1 MENQEKSFIVRHKTG
16 AVRVRKNIRQLSTE
30 ELNDLRKA
38 FEGLYAISEQ
48 VIADDRGYQ
57 WISGV
62 HGLPVPF
69 FCQHGNLNFVTWH
82 RAYLYEFEK
91 RLQDIV
97 PSVMLP
103 YWDWASETS
112 IEGGMPEAVTA
123 ETYVDAAGDAKPNPL
138 NSAFSQVT
146 GQNTRRDPSPASDL
160 QFLADGVA
168 DAMAATVF
176 TDFSQLLES
185 PHGGLHVW
193 VGGDMG
199 RVPTAAYDPIFWL
212 HHCNV
217 DRQWWQWQQA
227 NPTADVPQPVKDFV
241 CAPFIITGEETL
253 DSEGFFGVTYA
264 EQEIYCLASDA
275 EQEAGKDDL
284 LPPTLKF
291 SIDSFPEQFRQAR
304 LELHNLHKTAESY
317 EIRVFTNSPNCDV
330 ETERTGN
337 ANYAGSLFLF
347 GHGGCWGAPGHCDLP
362 KTPRDK
368 FDHRSEHHL
377 TPYNTFIDVT
387 GGVRAALAG
396 GEPAITLHFV
406 VVDAEGK
413 QVKPSVIEYDGIALM
428 ARD

>member
-1 MENQEKSFIVRHKTG
+1 MDNQEKSFIARKKTG
-16 AVRVRKNIRQLSTE
+16 AVRVRKNIRHLSET
-30 ELNDLRKA
+30 ELNDLRRA

-57 WISGV
+57 WIAGV

-69 FCQHGNLNFVTWH
+69 YCQHGNLNFVTWH

-91 RLQDIV
+91 RLQEIV

-103 YWDWASETS
+103 YWDWTS
-112 IEGGMPEAVTA
+112 AESLADGMPEAVTVD
-123 ETYVDAAGDAKPNPL
+123 EYVDADGNTKPNPL
-138 NSAFSQVT
+138 KSAFSQVT
-146 GQNTRRDPSPASDL
+146 DEQTQRFPDAPADL
-160 QFLADGVA
+160 QFLVDGVN

-199 RVPTAAYDPIFWL
+199 SVPTAAYDPIFWL

-227 NPTADVPQPVKDFV
+227 NPTADVPQSVKDFV
-241 CAPFIITGEETL
+241 CAPFTFTGEDTL

-264 EQEIYCLASDA
+264 EQEIYCMAGDA
-275 EQEAGKDDL
+275 DQEAGKDDL
-284 LPPTLKF
+284 LPPTLKY
-291 SIDSFPEQFRQAR
+291 SIESFPERFGQAR
-304 LELHNLHKTAESY
+304 LEFHNLRKTKESY
-317 EIRVFTNSPNCDV
+317 EIRVFTNSPHCDV
-330 ETERTGN
+330 ETDRGGN
-337 ANYAGSLFLF
+337 ANYAGSLYLF

-362 KTPRDK
+362 EEPRDK
-368 FDHRSEHHL
+368 FDHRPEHHL
-377 TPYNTFIDVT
+377 VPYNTFIDVT
-387 GGVRAALAG
+387 GAVRAALEDAQT
-396 GEPAITLHFV
+396 ELTLHFV
-406 VVDAEGK
+406 VVDAKGK
-413 QVKPSVIEYDGIALM
+413 QVKPSVVEYDGIALV